1 MTRGIIFFIFQII
14 HNFFKDYSINSLNV
28 KNETKI
34 LYFYGFA
41 SIFGPAT
48 GSLLGGLI
56 CNKLGGYESKNSI
69 IVPIIFGIF
78 ASVSIFLLTHITNF
92 NAFSISLCIF
102 FFSSG
107 AILPTIAGYI
117 ISSIK
122 REYKA
127 IGSSLDMLITTL
139 LGKLPGPIIYGFLN
153 DYFKSSDNKLAW
165 KITLYYFYIGFIFM
179 LLACF
184 AVGSQDDDEYDK
196 ENTFKKKVKMSD
208 KVYIGIGNNNIDMV
222 YAEKPYPEIISS
234 EQEMEY
240 IISE

>member
-1 MTRGIIFFIFQII
+1 
-14 HNFFKDYSINSLNV
+14 
-28 KNETKI
+28 
-34 LYFYGFA
+34 
-41 SIFGPAT
+41 
-48 GSLLGGLI
+48 
-56 CNKLGGYESKNSI
+56 
-69 IVPIIFGIF
+69 
-78 ASVSIFLLTHITNF
+78 
-92 NAFSISLCIF
+92 
-102 FFSSG
+102 
-107 AILPTIAGYI
+107 
-117 ISSIK
+117 
-122 REYKA
+122 
-127 IGSSLDMLITTL
+127 MLITTL

-184 AVGSQDDDEYDK
+184 AVGSQDDDEYNK

-240 IISE
+240 FISE